1 MNNNYSSCAVAMLA
15 VAFTL
20 ALVAPAVAHQAGTI
34 KVETIKSKTS
44 GKLSTLPGYKK
55 GDTKF
60 QLLVTNKD
68 PEVDVLLRF
77 PVCQYGD
84 ENVEEQD
91 WPYQYKRVQFSGSQT
106 LDNYLSLGSGGVIG
120 SPYPPRSPL
129 YAFCIYSKSTVPG
142 MYVLKRGQS
151 VKLKATLDFRSPLLA
166 LAQDD
171 PTRTRFGIAVRN
183 FFDVFVLGSAN
194 DGYSDETAGALVS
207 NRKAYAGALSEYA
220 KSDAVPDARQRFSY
234 FYQLTLDAPSSVSGV
249 FERVSFKD
257 LFMVNHDASWLAT
270 APETEGIA
278 VTQYTDGMEYVA
290 LEDYLTY
297 KQTIPDFALDHDPQH
312 SHLYAI
318 NDDLDGDGKSDTG
331 GPRPGDQVCLLPPRH
346 DCVLNDCRGG
356 GTTGRMAGSGDQR
369 AATYNLSGRFSSK
382 WLDHALHPAFGWR
395 AVAWWNDGGTWT
407 KLASDWVQW
416 DGSWSLAVNHT
427 GYSGQHLRMQYRAYN
442 SYYHPMDEDDDL
454 FRWIGPDRTG
464 ISTSHDEGHWYA
476 DTDGGDANGLGELYH
491 AAYYQWS
498 KLYWTGEINPIRA
511 NPVKVYYPN
520 TWYDCG
526 DGSGVPWSCASASGS
541 GTIWLTAAHGTQANV
556 VQHEF
561 AHNVNNE
568 FWDNKRPAGSGGSH
582 TLCGRFN
589 EGLALREGY
598 ADFLPYWVQC
608 DRSSDGSCT
617 DGSGNNLE
625 SGNCTSSSNAD
636 EREWYVAKTFW
647 DLYDSHSDIDDIL
660 WYNHEG
666 SVQKLLFQNGPAN
679 DGDALGMSDFRTVY
693 RNNCSAGHEG
703 YIDDIFQMNGTN

>member
-1 MNNNYSSCAVAMLA
+1 MRTFTTITMAM
-15 VAFTL
+15 TL
-20 ALVAPAVAHQAGTI
+20 AFSLISIPAWAHQPGTI
-34 KVETIKSKTS
+34 NVEITKSRKS
-44 GKLSTLPGYKK
+44 GKLSTLADHRK
-55 GDTKF
+55 GDAKY
-60 QLLVTNKD
+60 QMLVTNED
-68 PEVDVLLRF
+68 PDVDVLLRF
-77 PVCQYGD
+77 PVCQYGN
-84 ENVEEQD
+84 ENVQEKT
-91 WPYQYKRVQFSGSQT
+91 WPYEYKRVKFNNT
-106 LDNYLSLGSGGVIG
+106 LGLESYLERGSGGIAG
-120 SPYPPRSPL
+120 EEFPPKSPL
-129 YAFCIYSKSTVPG
+129 YAFCIYGKTSVPG

-151 VKLKATLDFRSPLLA
+151 VKLKATLDFRSPMAA
-166 LAQDD
+166 LAQDN
-171 PTRTRFGIAVRN
+171 PQRTNFGIAVRN
-183 FFDVFVLGSAN
+183 YFDVFVLGQS
-194 DGYSDETAGALVS
+194 DGSYSNETAGVLGLEK
-207 NRKAYAGALSEYA
+207 RAYAGALSEYA
-220 KSDAVPDARQRFSY
+220 NKDALPDARQWFSL
-234 FYQLTLDAPSSVSGV
+234 FYNVTLTQPYSTDGT
-249 FERVSFKD
+249 FEETTFPG
-257 LFMVNHDASWLAT
+257 LFLGNQNASWDSSS
-270 APETEGIA
+270 PESDGIA
-278 VTQYTDGMEYVA
+278 VTQYRDGGEYVA

-297 KQTIPDFALDHDPQH
+297 KQIIPGYALDHDPQH
-312 SHLYAI
+312 SHLHQI
-318 NDDLDGDGKSDTG
+318 DDDRDGDGYPDTG
-331 GPRPGDQVCLLPPRH
+331 GPRPGDSVCIAPIRH
-346 DCVLNDCRGG
+346 DCILNDCSEQ
-356 GTTGRMAGSGDQR
+356 GSISAYSNIGDSR

-395 AVAWWNDGGTWT
+395 AVAWWNDGGDWK

-416 DGSWSLAVNHT
+416 DGTWSLSVNYS

-442 SYYHPMDEDDDL
+442 RYYEPMDEGEGL
-454 FRWIGPDRTG
+454 YRWKGPDRED
-464 ISTSHDEGHWYA
+464 ISINHNEGHWYA

-491 AAYYQWS
+491 AAYYLWS
-498 KLYWTGEINPIRA
+498 KLYWTGEINPLRA
-511 NPVKVYYPN
+511 DPVKVYYPN

-617 DGSGNNLE
+617 DGSGNNIE
-625 SGNCTSSSNAD
+625 SGGCTSSSNAD

-647 DLYDSHSDIDDIL
+647 DLYDSHSDDQDIL
-660 WYNHEG
+660 WYTHEG
-666 SVQKLLFQNGPAN
+666 SVHKLYFWNGPAN

-703 YIDDIFQMNGTN
+703 YIDDIFEMNGTD